1 MFQKMHRYIN
11 FLKHYIKIK
20 ELGIACIAISIYTW
34 GLCCQLFGVYQLVI
48 EWSFIVSGF
57 EEDGGK
63 WDSHVNGIVFRVRFP
78 VNWVSVTSPNNV
90 GEGGERKKKG
100 VYLSRI
106 WLIQSGQSTQS
117 LQMAF
122 VCSPWFWCV
131 HRHKMLMKF
140 NICLTVYL
148 TFNYWMIIIECWM
161 KALIRRKLLHGVFKL
176 VIFTH
181 FFVYT
186 R

>member
-1 MFQKMHRYIN
+1 MQ
-11 FLKHYIKIK
+11 FLYKYT
-20 ELGIACIAISIYTW
+20 CIYMKSLLSTFWSLSISNW
-34 GLCCQLFGVYQLVI
+34 MVI
-48 EWSFIVSGF
+48 HSFWIWRRR
-57 EEDGGK
+57 GK

-117 LQMAF
+117 LQMAV

-131 HRHKMLMKF
+131 HRHKMPMKF

-181 FFVYT
+181 SFVYT